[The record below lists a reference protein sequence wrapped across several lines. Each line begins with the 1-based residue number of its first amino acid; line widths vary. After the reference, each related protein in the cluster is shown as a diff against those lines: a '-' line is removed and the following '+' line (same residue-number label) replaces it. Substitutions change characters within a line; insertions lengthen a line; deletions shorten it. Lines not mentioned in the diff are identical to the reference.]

1 MPQINLQD
9 TFLETLDRIDQM
21 EYSGEL
27 DEEEAAQSRL
37 LANEEYREL
46 MANYAR
52 NGSVANFEFDDA
64 GMEEDEMMTF
74 VPETAFGEALIEAI
88 EMTYEVPEEAVL
100 DIAEGTEYDP
110 EDVIEM
116 LTGDLIPDG
125 ELALEIAIILGLDEE
140 QASILVA
147 LAEEEIEAALE
158 EDEYDDEYDDEMMD
172 EEDVGEEEYEG
183 EMDEGGAEYAAA
195 LQTLEMQNRELEA
208 KFAQA
213 ETEKR
218 LNNILIQQQLH
229 AQSGVDEGWLPP
241 AILRAEFG
249 NFATDD
255 DRLAT
260 FSTTCKKN
268 QVDIETE
275 LYARDKILAAFSR
288 LGPIMNF
295 GRIADEALDDPDPED
310 EFVDQVASS
319 YSRRLLA
326 QRHQRNGTSSS
337 NN

>member
-64 GMEEDEMMTF
+64 GMEGDKMMTF
-74 VPETAFGEALIEAI
+74 VPETEFGEALIEAI
-88 EMTYEVPEEAVL
+88 KMTYEVPEEAVL

-140 QASILVA
+140 QSALLVA
-147 LAEEEIEAALE
+147 LAEEGVEAALE
-158 EDEYDDEYDDEMMD
+158 EDEYDDEMMD
-172 EEDVGEEEYEG
+172 EEDVGEEG
-183 EMDEGGAEYAAA
+183 MGSEGGEYAAA
-195 LQTLEMQNRELEA
+195 LQTLKMQNRELEA

-218 LNNILIQQQLH
+218 LNNVLIQQQLH

-249 NFATDD
+249 DFATDD

-260 FSTTCKKN
+260 FSTTCKRN

-319 YSRRLLA
+319 YSKRLLA

>member
-21 EYSGEL
+21 EYLGEL

-64 GMEEDEMMTF
+64 GMEGDEMMTF
-74 VPETAFGEALIEAI
+74 VPGTEFGEALIKAI
-88 EMTYEVPEEAVL
+88 KMTYEVPEEAVL

-125 ELALEIAIILGLDEE
+125 ELALEIAIILGLNEE
-140 QASILVA
+140 QSALLVA
-147 LAEEEIEAALE
+147 LAEEGVEAALE
-158 EDEYDDEYDDEMMD
+158 EDEYDDEMMD
-172 EEDVGEEEYEG
+172 EEYEG
-183 EMDEGGAEYAAA
+183 EIDEGEAEYAAA
-195 LQTLEMQNRELEA
+195 LQILEMKNRELEA

-218 LNNILIQQQLH
+218 LNNVLIQQQLH

-249 NFATDD
+249 DFATDD

>member
-21 EYSGEL
+21 EYLGEL
-27 DEEEAAQSRL
+27 DEEEAVQSRL

-64 GMEEDEMMTF
+64 GMEGDEMMTF
-74 VPETAFGEALIEAI
+74 VPETEFGEALIKAI

-125 ELALEIAIILGLDEE
+125 ELALEIAAILGLDEE

-172 EEDVGEEEYEG
+172 EEYEG
-183 EMDEGGAEYAAA
+183 EIDEGEAEYAAA
-195 LQTLEMQNRELEA
+195 LQILEMKNRELEA

-218 LNNILIQQQLH
+218 LNNVLIQQQLH

-249 NFATDD
+249 DFATDD

>member
-1 MPQINLQD
+1 
-9 TFLETLDRIDQM
+9 
-21 EYSGEL
+21 
-27 DEEEAAQSRL
+27 
-37 LANEEYREL
+37 

-74 VPETAFGEALIEAI
+74 VPETEFGEALIEAI
-88 EMTYEVPEEAVL
+88 EMTYEVPEEAIL

-116 LTGDLIPDG
+116 LTGDLVPDS
-125 ELALEIAIILGLDEE
+125 ELAFEIAVILGLDEE
-140 QASILVA
+140 EASILVA
-147 LAEEEIEAALE
+147 LAEDEINAALAE
-158 EDEYDDEYDDEMMD
+158 EEYDEDMEMGEYDDEEYEDMDEDMD
-172 EEDVGEEEYEG
+172 EE
-183 EMDEGGAEYAAA
+183 GAYAAA
-195 LQTLEMQNRELEA
+195 IQTLELQNRELEA

-218 LNNILIQQQLH
+218 LNNVLIQQQLH

-241 AILRAEFG
+241 TILRAEFG

-310 EFVDQVASS
+310 EFVDQLASS
-319 YSRRLLA
+319 YSKRLLA
-326 QRHQRNGTSSS
+326 QRHQRNGSS